1 VQLAISAAAVASGTS
16 DGMTQ
21 AVYYISLCSFGIS
34 FLNIFMN
41 FPGML
46 SDHEKEEQKVL
57 VSLVK
62 SLFSFLRT
70 SLFCYLGST
79 C

>member
-46 SDHEKEEQKVL
+46 SDHEKEEKKVL
-57 VSLVK
+57 
-62 SLFSFLRT
+62 
-70 SLFCYLGST
+70 
-79 C
+79 